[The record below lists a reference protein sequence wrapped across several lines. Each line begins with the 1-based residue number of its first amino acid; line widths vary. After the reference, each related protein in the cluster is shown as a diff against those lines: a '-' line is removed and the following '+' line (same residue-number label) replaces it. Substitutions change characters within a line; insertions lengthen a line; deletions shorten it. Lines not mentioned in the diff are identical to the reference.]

1 MCGAKSR
8 MAAAQA
14 AHEVACSA
22 YNLALMASYDDNTSE
37 LKSAMQCVNEKLH
50 DIAEARLMIVA
61 VEEKIFGAIKKS
73 VRARMLPFTTRI
85 METLPPELRDLI
97 Y

>member
-22 YNLALMASYDDNTSE
+22 YNLALRASYDNTSE

-61 VEEKIFGAIKKS
+61 VEEKIFGAIKKF
-73 VRARMLPFTTRI
+73 V
-85 METLPPELRDLI
+85 
-97 Y
+97 